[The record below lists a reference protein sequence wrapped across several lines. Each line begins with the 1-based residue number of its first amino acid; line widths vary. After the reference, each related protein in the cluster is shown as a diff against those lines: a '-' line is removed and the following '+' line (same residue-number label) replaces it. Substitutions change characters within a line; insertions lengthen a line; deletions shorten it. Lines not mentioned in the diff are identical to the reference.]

1 MSKMIK
7 RGLLGLVLLTLAL
20 VSAFAWYRL
29 NYRVV
34 SAMPRSVPPYVS
46 LDLSRP
52 DALIVTQSL
61 SQLPRDL
68 LKAPLLKDL
77 LSEDFVFYYE
87 QTEDRLNLAGTLR
100 RIAYEHELNFGD
112 EILAYLFNTAA
123 HVALWK
129 GEDGSLKHY
138 LLLMDRS
145 GLVKAL
151 ETITKVVLDDQ
162 QLKLRSDLTLANGE
176 KLTVYELKYG
186 YRRSLFFADY
196 RGELLAFSD
205 ARLLLPDEP
214 AKQAEVEKFL
224 AQAQPY
230 QAFRERFKLDND
242 PHTHT
247 LAVSAEYLSFGYQ
260 RFFPAIEA
268 LRFDFAP
275 DRWTSAALLTG
286 DLPRMD
292 ALWRIAP
299 TAPAL
304 CAALPVDTATLG
316 GSVRKIAPGE
326 AGQQLLHTLISPAA
340 ICWYRRSRLYTPLIL
355 IKTGKVDVAL
365 LKALFEKAVGDIEAG
380 IPEPEPVEAE
390 TTEPSNPPQ
399 QPPTEPRQRYHP
411 PFAVSEQN
419 CPGGMIWRREVS
431 SRYGVY
437 DAKTSPNADNMRSSR
452 FFTVTLA
459 YCEQTLL
466 FSPDDALVN
475 NAVAVLERKYPAL
488 SDSLPS
494 SRNAAAVIVPE
505 SLTEL
510 IAAEVLESLPDRQ
523 EPVFRASVS
532 RYLLPQLEK
541 VKKFPPFALQLPAS
555 QMGWAPIQWQT
566 LAAP

>member
-1 MSKMIK
+1 MKMFIK
-7 RGLLGLVLLTLAL
+7 RGLLGLALIILL

-34 SAMPRSVPPYVS
+34 STTPNPPPPYLP
-46 LDLSRP
+46 LDLPRP

-129 GEDGSLKHY
+129 GHDGSLKHY
-138 LLLMDRS
+138 LMLIDRG

-151 ETITKVVLDDQ
+151 ETLSKVVLNDE
-162 QLKLRSDLTLANGE
+162 QLKLRSDLTLADGA

-186 YRRSLFFADY
+186 FRRSLFFADY
-196 RGELLAFSD
+196 RGYLLAFSD
-205 ARLLLPDEP
+205 ARLLLPEEP
-214 AKQAEVEKFL
+214 AKKAEVEKFL
-224 AQAQPY
+224 AQVKPY
-230 QAFRERFKLDND
+230 QVFRERFKLGDD

-247 LAVSAEYLSFGYQ
+247 LAISAEYLSFGYQ
-260 RFFPAIEA
+260 RFFPAIEG

-275 DRWTSAALLTG
+275 DYWTAAALLTG
-286 DLPRMD
+286 DLPDMG
-292 ALWRIAP
+292 ALWRITP

-304 CAALPVDTATLG
+304 CVALPVDTATLTEIM
-316 GSVRKIAPGE
+316 RQIAPGE
-326 AGQQLLHTLISPAA
+326 AEQQLLQTLIPPAA
-340 ICWYRRSRLYTPLIL
+340 ICWYRRSRLFTPLVL
-355 IKTGKVDVAL
+355 IKTAKTDIAL
-365 LKALFEKAVGDIEAG
+365 LKTLFEKTVGDLEAG
-380 IPEPEPVEAE
+380 IPAPTPVQAE
-390 TTEPSNPPQ
+390 MTEPANPAPTPQ
-399 QPPTEPRQRYHP
+399 RPRKSYHP

-419 CPGGMIWRREVS
+419 CPDGMIWRREVS
-431 SRYGVY
+431 SRYGRY
-437 DAKTSPNADNMRSSR
+437 DAKTSPVAEQMRSSR
-452 FFTVTLA
+452 FFAVTLA

-475 NAVAVLERKYPAL
+475 NAVAVLARTYPAL

-494 SRNAAAVIVPE
+494 SRNVAAVIVPE

-510 IAAEVLESLPDRQ
+510 LTAELLESLPDAQ

-541 VKKFPPFALQLPAS
+541 VKKFPPYALQLSAS
-555 QMGWAPIQWQT
+555 QVGWAPIQWQT